1 MNLLAPWGRFVYRR
15 RWAVLVVSLLTV
27 GLSVASLLAGG
38 ELRNVQFRE
47 TEAGRASQLI
57 RDEFPPVAGAPAAA
71 TSSFV
76 LIFTSKEGLAATDP
90 RFIEG
95 MKTALAPLRAA
106 PRVASVLTTDSVAAA
121 SAPGLRSK
129 DGKRALANVTVTGTT
144 TAAEGFLPQLRAVVR
159 IDVFF
164 FFQAEDGI
172 RDISVTGVH
181 ALPI

>member
-1 MNLLAPWGRFVYRR
+1 WGRFVYRR
-15 RWAVLVVSLLTV
+15 RWTVLVLSLLTV

-90 RFIEG
+90 RFIDG
-95 MKTALAPLRAA
+95 MKTALALLRAD
-106 PRVASVLTTDSVAAA
+106 PRVASCS
-121 SAPGLRSK
+121 RQ
-129 DGKRALANVTVTGTT
+129 
-144 TAAEGFLPQLRAVVR
+144 TAWPPRQPQDCGR
-159 IDVFF
+159 
-164 FFQAEDGI
+164 
-172 RDISVTGVH
+172 
-181 ALPI
+181 